1 MSTEITPLFGCAI
14 YHTNIESE
22 LNMAELVAMMNES
35 DINQKEKLEIN
46 TGNRHTVEQYFLKR
60 YEESVLAKTIKK
72 HLNIYFHN
80 ILMASDDIEIYITQ
94 SWLNRNDP
102 GDFHHGHTH
111 PSSFV
116 SGTFYYQADNR
127 TGQFVCSDN
136 RYTPLEYE
144 KKDYNIFNSNAWKF
158 TPKPYELYLFPSHV
172 VHKVEPN
179 ESNITRISLAF
190 NTYLRGIINRHPT
203 TGLILK

>member
-1 MSTEITPLFGCAI
+1 MSTVITPLFGCAV
-14 YHTNIESE
+14 YQTNVEAE
-22 LNMAELVAMMNES
+22 LNMAELTAMMEGS
-35 DINQKEKLEIN
+35 DINQKDKLVEN
-46 TGNRHTVEQYFLKR
+46 TGNKHTAEQYFLNK
-60 YEESVLAKTIKK
+60 YENSVLAKVIKK

-80 ILMASDDIEIYITQ
+80 VLMASDDIEIYITQ

-102 GDFHHGHTH
+102 GEFHHGHTH
-111 PSSFV
+111 PNSFV
-116 SGTFYYQADNR
+116 SGTFYYQVDDK

-158 TPKPYELYLFPSHV
+158 VPRQYELYLFPSHV

-190 NTYLRGIINRHPT
+190 NTYLRGVINRQQT
-203 TGLILK
+203 TALVLK